1 MDFLK
6 VLIESIYCCEEWT
19 MIKNLRIVS
28 RVFLF
33 LTIISD
39 EKSGQLQRENIWI
52 VVEMRFLW

>member
-1 MDFLK
+1 
-6 VLIESIYCCEEWT
+6 

-52 VVEMRFLW
+52 VVEMRFL

>member
-28 RVFLF
+28 SVFLF

-39 EKSGQLQRENIWI
+39 GKSGQLQGENIWI
-52 VVEMRFLW
+52 VIEMRLLL

>member
-1 MDFLK
+1 
-6 VLIESIYCCEEWT
+6 

-33 LTIISD
+33 LTIFSD

-52 VVEMRFLW
+52 VIEIRFL

>member
-1 MDFLK
+1 
-6 VLIESIYCCEEWT
+6 

-39 EKSGQLQRENIWI
+39 EKSGQLQGENIWI
-52 VVEMRFLW
+52 VIEMRLF

>member
-28 RVFLF
+28 SVFLF

-39 EKSGQLQRENIWI
+39 EKSGQLQGENIWI
-52 VVEMRFLW
+52 VIEMRLLL